1 MMPKFSRIPVLS
13 EHIGWDQ
20 NAKISHTNFLMCLW
34 VVYKIMARKQNIN
47 WNLSQSLV
55 NLIKKLQI

>member
-13 EHIGWDQ
+13 ERIGWDQ
-20 NAKISHTNFLMCLW
+20 NAKNSDTNFLMSLW

-47 WNLSQSLV
+47 WNLS
-55 NLIKKLQI
+55 

>member
-1 MMPKFSRIPVLS
+1 MTPKFSRIPVLS

-20 NAKISHTNFLMCLW
+20 NAKNSDTKFLMSLW

-47 WNLSQSLV
+47 WNLS
-55 NLIKKLQI
+55 